1 MPKFQGGYAI
11 SIPSQFLV
19 HLSRASKQL
28 WHCPSYQFIIMA
40 ICCVMSLLCGW
51 IINGVGME
59 NTSDLQT
66 VISITFFSSTV
77 ISTLSFQAALP
88 FYFSERI
95 AFYREQS
102 SQMYH
107 PLPWGFAYLLAELPY
122 SILVTF
128 LYVLIYYVSVELI
141 LIVIILSNS
150 ILRMS

>member
-19 HLSRASKQL
+19 HLSCASKQL
-28 WHCPSYQFIIMA
+28 WHCHSYQFVVMV
-40 ICCVMSLLCGW
+40 ICCVMSLFSGW
-51 IINGVGME
+51 VIHGVGME
-59 NTSDLQT
+59 TTADFHA
-66 VISITFFSSTV
+66 VISITFFSMTV
-77 ISTLSFQAALP
+77 ISTSYFQMALP
-88 FYFSERI
+88 FYFCERI

-102 SQMYH
+102 SRMYH

-122 SILVTF
+122 SIFITF
-128 LYVLIYYVSVELI
+128 LYLLIYYVSVELI